1 MGSSHGGGGVGE
13 RHHVDEYSSGDVVLL
28 QHAQVHSA
36 YPTAKTILSEQSV
49 GTCRSGMESPPGMLS
64 SESKVD
70 IVLLFDDVLNSHD
83 SEIDRRR
90 IPSAAR
96 YYYTEHVIK
105 VERERRRF

>member
-1 MGSSHGGGGVGE
+1 M
-13 RHHVDEYSSGDVVLL
+13 DEYSSGDVVLL

-49 GTCRSGMESPPGMLS
+49 GTCRSGMESPPDMLS

>member
-1 MGSSHGGGGVGE
+1 M
-13 RHHVDEYSSGDVVLL
+13 DEYSSGDVVLL
-28 QHAQVHSA
+28 QNAQVHSA

-49 GTCRSGMESPPGMLS
+49 GTCRSGMESPPDMLS